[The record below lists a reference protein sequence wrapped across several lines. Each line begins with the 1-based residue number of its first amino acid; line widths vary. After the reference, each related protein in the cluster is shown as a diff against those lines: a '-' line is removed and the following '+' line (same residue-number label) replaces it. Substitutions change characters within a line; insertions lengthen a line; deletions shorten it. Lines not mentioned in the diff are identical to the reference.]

1 VRLGGETNPISIAG
15 PGGSELLD
23 VRLAEA
29 PAWRRWY
36 LRHKRLVLGLTG
48 FVGVLV
54 IWEFAVQVGWLK
66 AVLLSSPSRIFA
78 AGVFEVRQGTLWGHI
93 GVSALEFVLGFTAA
107 TLIGVAIGLVAGWF
121 RRANYIVDPWLSAL
135 YATPD
140 VALVPLIILILGID
154 LPAKVFVVFLTS
166 LFSIAVNTMIGVQNA
181 DVRFLEVARSFG
193 ASQLRLF
200 RTVVVPG
207 TVPYI
212 LTGLRL
218 AAGRGLVGVVL
229 AELIAANQGLGFIIN
244 IAGAT
249 LNTSR
254 LMLGV
259 IILGIFGVLLGEGLR
274 YLEQRFEV
282 WRPQRSDA

>member
-1 VRLGGETNPISIAG
+1 VRLSGGTNPISIAG

-54 IWEFAVQVGWLK
+54 IWELAVQVGWLK

-154 LPAKVFVVFLTS
+154 LSAKVFVVFLTS

-181 DVRFLEVARSFG
+181 DLRFLEVARSFG

-200 RTVVVPG
+200 RTVVLPG

-229 AELIAANQGLGFIIN
+229 AELIAANQGLGFIIS

-259 IILGIFGVLLGEGLR
+259 IILGVFGVLLGEGLR